1 MKILSKII
9 SVLLLITMLAGCLA
23 ACGGTGAGDNGGG
36 GTVTPPEDNGP
47 GEFID
52 YVATVKL
59 DRASGR
65 LSAEAT
71 VKAFI
76 DGDTTHF
83 YVDESVSPT
92 GVLKARYLAINT
104 PESTGQVEPWGKAA
118 SNFTKEKLSAAT
130 SIIIESDDARWNL
143 DSTGDRHLVW
153 VWYKTAEMQDYR
165 NLNLEIMQEGLA
177 IASSYMDYAYGTVCR
192 DILSQAVAHKL
203 HVHDKNTPD
212 PNFYYGS
219 AQPMTLKELKTTVV
233 MYPEAGYSFDGTA
246 TTLPDT
252 LGGLLKLLKVPVVTI
267 ITRGAFSREPLYNML
282 RHRKVDISADVTYL
296 LSPDQIKE
304 MSADELN
311 AVINEAFS
319 FDNFKWQQENNI
331 VINEDFRA
339 DGLQRV
345 LFKCPHCLAE
355 GQNVGKG
362 VTLTCKECGK
372 TYELTEL
379 GALKA
384 VDGESAFTH
393 VPDWYAWERAC
404 VREEIERGE
413 YLLDVDVDVY
423 MLVDYKGLYRV
434 GEGHLVHNA
443 EGFRLTGC
451 GGELDYSQSPIS
463 SYSLNADYFWRRD
476 IYRKQESAVLLLP
489 QGFKRHSRKGKNGGR
504 GALQD
509 KARRDAIVKISGKA
523 HIF

>member
-1 MKILSKII
+1 MKIKVMNKTYAEVTSLPRPKREKPKKINAFFRLLTKTLSHLNLKGNNM
-9 SVLLLITMLAGCLA
+9 SYNEHGMEKLGKDEPCLVLM
-23 ACGGTGAGDNGGG
+23 NHSS
-36 GTVTPPEDNGP
+36 
-47 GEFID
+47 FID
-52 YVATVKL
+52 LQIAADYLYPRPFSTVCTT
-59 DRASGR
+59 D
-65 LSAEAT
+65 
-71 VKAFI
+71 AF
-76 DGDTTHF
+76 
-83 YVDESVSPT
+83 
-92 GVLKARYLAINT
+92 A
-104 PESTGQVEPWGKAA
+104 GKAWLMRQIGCIPTQKFV
-118 SNFTKEKLSAAT
+118 SDLS
-130 SIIIESDDARWNL
+130 
-143 DSTGDRHLVW
+143 LV
-153 VWYKTAEMQDYR
+153 KDM
-165 NLNLEIMQEGLA
+165 
-177 IASSYMDYAYGTVCR
+177 SYA
-192 DILSQAVAHKL
+192 
-203 HVHDKNTPD
+203 
-212 PNFYYGS
+212 
-219 AQPMTLKELKTTVV
+219 LKELKTTVV

-252 LGGLLKLLKVPVVTI
+252 IGGLLKLLKVPVVTI
-267 ITRGAFSREPLYNML
+267 ITHGAFSREPLYNML

-311 AVINEAFS
+311 AVIKDAFS

-339 DGLQRV
+339 DGLERV

-362 VTLTCKECGK
+362 VTLTCKGCGK

-379 GALKA
+379 GALRA

-443 EGFRLTGC
+443 EGFHLTGC

-463 SYSLNADYFWRRD
+463 SYSLNADYFWYEIGD
-476 IYRKQESAVLLLP
+476 VISIGNKKQLFYCFPKDSSVIVA
-489 QGFKRHSRKGKNGGR
+489 
-504 GALQD
+504 
-509 KARRDAIVKISGKA
+509 KARMAAEELYKIKRSEMRSSK
-523 HIF
+523 

>member
-1 MKILSKII
+1 MKIKVMNKTYSEVTSLPRPKREKPKKINAFFRLLTKTLSHLNLKGNNM
-9 SVLLLITMLAGCLA
+9 SYNEHGMEKLGKDEPCLVLM
-23 ACGGTGAGDNGGG
+23 NHSS
-36 GTVTPPEDNGP
+36 
-47 GEFID
+47 FID
-52 YVATVKL
+52 LQIAADYLYPRPFSTVCTT
-59 DRASGR
+59 D
-65 LSAEAT
+65 
-71 VKAFI
+71 AF
-76 DGDTTHF
+76 
-83 YVDESVSPT
+83 
-92 GVLKARYLAINT
+92 A
-104 PESTGQVEPWGKAA
+104 GKAWLMRQIGCIPTQKFV
-118 SNFTKEKLSAAT
+118 SDLS
-130 SIIIESDDARWNL
+130 
-143 DSTGDRHLVW
+143 LV
-153 VWYKTAEMQDYR
+153 KDM
-165 NLNLEIMQEGLA
+165 
-177 IASSYMDYAYGTVCR
+177 SYA
-192 DILSQAVAHKL
+192 
-203 HVHDKNTPD
+203 
-212 PNFYYGS
+212 
-219 AQPMTLKELKTTVV
+219 LKELKTTVV

-252 LGGLLKLLKVPVVTI
+252 IGGLLKLLKVPVVTI
-267 ITRGAFSREPLYNML
+267 ITHGAFSREPLYNML

-443 EGFRLTGC
+443 EGFHLTGC

-463 SYSLNADYFWRRD
+463 SYSLNADYFWYEIGD
-476 IYRKQESAVLLLP
+476 VISIGNKKQLFYCFPKDSSVIVA
-489 QGFKRHSRKGKNGGR
+489 
-504 GALQD
+504 
-509 KARRDAIVKISGKA
+509 KARMAAEELYKIKRSEMRSSK
-523 HIF
+523 

>member
-1 MKILSKII
+1 MKIKVMNKTYAEVMSLPRPKREKPKKINAFFRLLTKTLSHLNLKGNNM
-9 SVLLLITMLAGCLA
+9 SYNEHGMEKLGKDEPCLVLM
-23 ACGGTGAGDNGGG
+23 NHSS
-36 GTVTPPEDNGP
+36 
-47 GEFID
+47 FID
-52 YVATVKL
+52 LQIAADYLYPRPFSTVCTT
-59 DRASGR
+59 D
-65 LSAEAT
+65 
-71 VKAFI
+71 AF
-76 DGDTTHF
+76 
-83 YVDESVSPT
+83 
-92 GVLKARYLAINT
+92 A
-104 PESTGQVEPWGKAA
+104 GKAWLMRQIGCIPTQKFV
-118 SNFTKEKLSAAT
+118 SDLS
-130 SIIIESDDARWNL
+130 
-143 DSTGDRHLVW
+143 LV
-153 VWYKTAEMQDYR
+153 KDM
-165 NLNLEIMQEGLA
+165 
-177 IASSYMDYAYGTVCR
+177 SYA
-192 DILSQAVAHKL
+192 
-203 HVHDKNTPD
+203 
-212 PNFYYGS
+212 
-219 AQPMTLKELKTTVV
+219 LKELKTTVV

-393 VPDWYAWERAC
+393 IPDWYAWERAC

-443 EGFRLTGC
+443 EGFHLTGC

-463 SYSLNADYFWRRD
+463 SYSLNADYFWYEIGD
-476 IYRKQESAVLLLP
+476 VISIGNKKQLFYCFPKDSSVIVA
-489 QGFKRHSRKGKNGGR
+489 
-504 GALQD
+504 
-509 KARRDAIVKISGKA
+509 KARMAAEELYKIKRSEMRSSK
-523 HIF
+523 

>member
-1 MKILSKII
+1 MKIKVMNKTYAEVTSLPRPKREKPKKINAFFRLLTKTLSHLNLKGNNM
-9 SVLLLITMLAGCLA
+9 SYNEHGMEKLGKDEPCLVLM
-23 ACGGTGAGDNGGG
+23 NHSS
-36 GTVTPPEDNGP
+36 
-47 GEFID
+47 FID
-52 YVATVKL
+52 LQIAADYLYPRPFSTVCTT
-59 DRASGR
+59 D
-65 LSAEAT
+65 
-71 VKAFI
+71 AF
-76 DGDTTHF
+76 
-83 YVDESVSPT
+83 
-92 GVLKARYLAINT
+92 A
-104 PESTGQVEPWGKAA
+104 GKAWLMRQIGCIPTQKFV
-118 SNFTKEKLSAAT
+118 SDLS
-130 SIIIESDDARWNL
+130 
-143 DSTGDRHLVW
+143 LV
-153 VWYKTAEMQDYR
+153 KDM
-165 NLNLEIMQEGLA
+165 
-177 IASSYMDYAYGTVCR
+177 SYA
-192 DILSQAVAHKL
+192 
-203 HVHDKNTPD
+203 
-212 PNFYYGS
+212 
-219 AQPMTLKELKTTVV
+219 LKELKTTVV

-252 LGGLLKLLKVPVVTI
+252 IGGLLKLLKVPVVTI
-267 ITRGAFSREPLYNML
+267 ITHGAFSREPLYNML

-311 AVINEAFS
+311 AVIKDAFS

-339 DGLQRV
+339 DGLERV

-379 GALKA
+379 GALRA

-443 EGFRLTGC
+443 EGFHLTGC

-463 SYSLNADYFWRRD
+463 SYSLNADYFWYEIGD
-476 IYRKQESAVLLLP
+476 VISI
-489 QGFKRHSRKGKNGGR
+489 GNKNQLFYCFPKDSSVIV
-504 GALQD
+504 A
-509 KARRDAIVKISGKA
+509 KARMAAEELYKIKRSEMRSSK
-523 HIF
+523 

>member
-1 MKILSKII
+1 MNKTYAEVTSLPRPKREKPKKINAFFRLLTKTLSHLNLKGNNM
-9 SVLLLITMLAGCLA
+9 SYNEHGMEKLGKDEPCLVLM
-23 ACGGTGAGDNGGG
+23 NHSS
-36 GTVTPPEDNGP
+36 
-47 GEFID
+47 FID
-52 YVATVKL
+52 LQIAADYLYPRPFSTVCTT
-59 DRASGR
+59 D
-65 LSAEAT
+65 
-71 VKAFI
+71 AF
-76 DGDTTHF
+76 
-83 YVDESVSPT
+83 
-92 GVLKARYLAINT
+92 A
-104 PESTGQVEPWGKAA
+104 GKAWLMRQIGCIPTQKFV
-118 SNFTKEKLSAAT
+118 SDLS
-130 SIIIESDDARWNL
+130 
-143 DSTGDRHLVW
+143 LV
-153 VWYKTAEMQDYR
+153 KDM
-165 NLNLEIMQEGLA
+165 
-177 IASSYMDYAYGTVCR
+177 SYA
-192 DILSQAVAHKL
+192 
-203 HVHDKNTPD
+203 
-212 PNFYYGS
+212 
-219 AQPMTLKELKTTVV
+219 LKELKTTVV

-463 SYSLNADYFWRRD
+463 SYSLNADYFWYEIGD
-476 IYRKQESAVLLLP
+476 VISIGNKKQLFYCFPKDSSVIVA
-489 QGFKRHSRKGKNGGR
+489 
-504 GALQD
+504 
-509 KARRDAIVKISGKA
+509 KARMAAEELYKIKRAEMRSSK
-523 HIF
+523 